1 MANFT
6 SHYTGAQIEEAVRR
20 ALNLDNFAY
29 CAQEV
34 LNSKVYWV
42 QWKVQPTNE
51 NTVYGITF
59 DPVTGEEMIVQSVN
73 GTKTIKAASEI
84 STITNT
90 EINNLFS

>member
-20 ALNLDNFAY
+20 ALNLDDFEY

-34 LNSKVYWV
+34 INSKVYWV
-42 QWKVQPTNE
+42 QWRVRPTNE

-59 DPVTGEEMIVQSVN
+59 DQTTGEQMIVKSTEGV
-73 GTKTIKAASEI
+73 KSMKAASEI
-84 STITNT
+84 NTITAT
-90 EINNLFS
+90 EIDNLFN